1 MKNIAEFKGAE
12 KLASK
17 LLEIF
22 SNLAG
27 NGKSFDP
34 MIEGIHQVVV
44 IKAEERLSAKGKEMK
59 EIKVRSTNDGRDA
72 TFYIMK
78 FRKQD
83 WKLWQDIAVGQ
94 QLMITLKYNNGF
106 PNVTI
111 NQKGAVIDVLPE
123 KPNKALTNQTIYI
136 YDIEIF
142 KKDSLYV
149 FRDYFTKE
157 WTVIHNDLD
166 ALRKFYL
173 ANRDSLFIGYNS
185 HSYDSNVMRAHMQGK
200 NPYHVSKAII
210 ESDDRGLVYKMFDTK
225 KTPLFG
231 MDLYQDNRGFS
242 LKEHSAFLG
251 INIKETEVD
260 FDIDRPLFNWQTIIR
275 ENNLSYNMDDLDI
288 EQLAKELSNIT
299 SVPESEIVKL
309 ILGNGLVEENTLNE
323 LYCKNDV
330 LATELRFEQNIGMLV
345 AKATIALYFGLDKTA
360 LSMTNANLTA
370 ELLGAVKQEER
381 GDELD
386 GYELPEGFEIESDEI
401 KKAYMSGEFEQNE
414 KGNAS
419 IALEV
424 NRRDVTEVL
433 GVGGIHGAKESFI
446 YVGDFNARDVGSLY
460 PNTMTLFNYES
471 RNIPEDK
478 KHVFQMLLDERMKAK
493 YSDKETIDVR
503 GVEIPTKLLIN
514 GFKLPLNTTYGAM
527 GAEFNKLYD
536 PRMRLMVCITG
547 QMALFD
553 LLEKIEPHAT
563 IIQSNTDAHYYIPF
577 SAEDAKKIDELAKDW
592 EKRTGYTLDNDP
604 FKAIFQKDVNN
615 YLAVTSD
622 GKVKIKG
629 AIGLQDGL
637 KNSKAVVSN
646 AFINYVVGGKDYKEF
661 INECTDLRQFQII
674 AKTGWTFDDTIVRD
688 AAANEHKAQKVNRVF
703 AIKEPSNAV
712 EIFKVKRGSIMDEE
726 GTTIVGNDSY
736 TKGVP
741 NAPEYYMIDN
751 EAIGEGTITLDN
763 LDKDYYINQVE
774 DLLVM
779 WFGTNWKE
787 RIENAHNQ
795 MEIFPE
801 VKNYID

>member
-22 SNLAG
+22 AALAG

-34 MIEGIHQVVV
+34 MIEGVHQVVV

-83 WKLWQDIAVGQ
+83 WKTWEKIEVGQ

-111 NQKGAVIDVLPE
+111 NQKGAVIEDLPE
-123 KPNKALTNQTIYI
+123 KPNEALTKQTIYI
-136 YDIEIF
+136 YDIEVF
-142 KKDSLYV
+142 KKDNLFV

-173 ANRDSLFIGYNS
+173 ANRDSLFVGYNS
-185 HSYDSNVMRAHMQGK
+185 HSYDSNVMRAYLQGK
-200 NPYHVSKAII
+200 NPFHVSKAII
-210 ESDDRGLVYKMFDTK
+210 ESDDRALAYKMFDTK

-242 LKEHSAFLG
+242 LKEHSAFMG

-260 FDIDRPLFNWQTIIR
+260 FDLDRELT
-275 ENNLSYNMDDLDI
+275 EE
-288 EQLAKELSNIT
+288 EQ
-299 SVPESEIVKL
+299 V
-309 ILGNGLVEENTLNE
+309 LNE

-330 LATELRFEQNIGMLV
+330 LATEKRFEQNIGMLV
-345 AKATIALYFGLDKTA
+345 AKAAIALYFGLDKMA

-370 ELLGAVKQEER
+370 ELLGAEKTPDR

-386 GYELPEGFEIESDEI
+386 KYELPEGFKIESETIRQAFMTDD
-401 KKAYMSGEFEQNE
+401 FEAND
-414 KGNAS
+414 KGHAS
-419 IALEV
+419 ISLDV
-424 NRRDVTEVL
+424 PRRDVTEVL

-446 YVGDFNARDVGSLY
+446 HVGNFHARDVGSLY
-460 PNTMTLFNYES
+460 PNTMVLFDYLS

-478 KHVFQMLLDERMKAK
+478 RHIYQMLLDERMEAK
-493 YSDKETIDVR
+493 YSNKEFTEIK
-503 GVEIPTKLLIN
+503 GVQIPTKLLIN
-514 GFKLPLNTTYGAM
+514 GYKLPLNTKYGAM

-536 PRMRLMVCITG
+536 PRMRLLVCITG
-547 QMALFD
+547 QMAMWD
-553 LLEKIEPHAT
+553 LLEKIENHAT

-577 SAEDAKKIDELAKDW
+577 SEEDEKAIDEIANDW
-592 EKRTGYTLDNDP
+592 MKRTGYTLDDDP
-604 FKAIFQKDVNN
+604 FREIYQANVNN

-622 GKVKIKG
+622 GKVKFKG
-629 AIGLQDGL
+629 AIGLTNGL
-637 KNSKAVVSN
+637 KVSKAIVSN
-646 AFINYVVGGKDYKEF
+646 AFINYVVAGKDYKEF
-661 INECTDLRQFQII
+661 INECDELRQFQMIT
-674 AKTGWTFDDTIVRD
+674 KTGYTFDDTVVRD
-688 AAANEHKAQKVNRVF
+688 SKGNEMKAQKVNRTF
-703 AIKEPSNAV
+703 AVKDPNKAV
-712 EIFKVKRGSIMDEE
+712 EIFKVKRGAVIEEE
-726 GTTIVGNDSY
+726 GTTIVGDDSY
-736 TKGVP
+736 TKGLA
-741 NAPEYYMIDN
+741 NAPEYYAIDN
-751 EAIGEGTITLDN
+751 AAIGEGWITLDDI
-763 LDKDYYINQVE
+763 DKEYYINQVE

-787 RIENAHNQ
+787 RIEQAHAKR
-795 MEIFPE
+795 IKLGYTTPS
-801 VKNYID
+801 VRNYID

>member
-22 SNLAG
+22 AALAG

-34 MIEGIHQVVV
+34 MTEGVHQVVV

-83 WKLWQDIAVGQ
+83 WKTWEKIEVGH
-94 QLMITLKYNNGF
+94 QLTITLKYSNGF

-111 NQKGAVIDVLPE
+111 NQKGVVIEDLPE
-123 KPNKALTNQTIYI
+123 KPNEALTKQTIYI
-136 YDIEIF
+136 YDIEVF
-142 KKDSLYV
+142 KKDNLFV

-173 ANRDSLFIGYNS
+173 ANRDSLFVGYNS
-185 HSYDSNVMRAHMQGK
+185 HSYDSNVMRAYLQGK
-200 NPYHVSKAII
+200 NPFHVSKAII
-210 ESDDRGLVYKMFDTK
+210 ESDDRALAYKMFDTK

-242 LKEHSAFLG
+242 LKEHSAFMG
-251 INIKETEVD
+251 INIKETDVD
-260 FDIDRPLFNWQTIIR
+260 FDLDRELT
-275 ENNLSYNMDDLDI
+275 EE
-288 EQLAKELSNIT
+288 EQ
-299 SVPESEIVKL
+299 V
-309 ILGNGLVEENTLNE
+309 LNE

-330 LATELRFEQNIGMLV
+330 LATEKRFEQNIGMLV
-345 AKATIALYFGLDKTA
+345 AKAAIALYFGLDKMA

-370 ELLGAVKQEER
+370 ELLGAEKTHDR

-386 GYELPEGFEIESDEI
+386 KYELPEGFKIESGTI
-401 KKAYMSGEFEQNE
+401 RKAFMTHEFEAND
-414 KGNAS
+414 KGHAS
-419 IALEV
+419 ISLDV
-424 NRRDVTEVL
+424 PRRDLTEVL
-433 GVGGIHGAKESFI
+433 RVGGIHGAKESFI
-446 YVGDFNARDVGSLY
+446 HVGNFHARDVASLY
-460 PNTMTLFNYES
+460 PNTMVLFDYLS
-471 RNIPEDK
+471 RNIPGDK
-478 KHVFQMLLDERMKAK
+478 RHIYQMLLDERMKAK
-493 YSDKETIDVR
+493 YSNDEFIDIK
-503 GVEIPTKLLIN
+503 GVQIPTKLLIN
-514 GFKLPLNTTYGAM
+514 GFKLPLNTKYGAM

-536 PRMRLMVCITG
+536 PRMRLLVCITG
-547 QMALFD
+547 QMAMWD
-553 LLEKIEPHAT
+553 LLEKIEDHAT

-577 SAEDAKKIDELAKDW
+577 SEEDEKAIDEIANDW
-592 EKRTGYTLDNDP
+592 MKRTGYTLDDDP

-615 YLAVTSD
+615 YLAITD
-622 GKVKIKG
+622 KGKVKFKG
-629 AIGLQDGL
+629 AIGLTNGL
-637 KNSKAVVSN
+637 KVSKAIVSN

-661 INECTDLRQFQII
+661 INECNELRQFQMIT
-674 AKTGWTFDDTIVRD
+674 KTGYTFDDTIVRD
-688 AAANEHKAQKVNRVF
+688 SKDNETKAQKVNRTF
-703 AIKEPSNAV
+703 AIKDPNKAV
-712 EIFKVKRGSIMDEE
+712 EIFKVKRGAVIEEE
-726 GTTIVGNDSY
+726 GTTIVGDDSY
-736 TKGVP
+736 TKGLP
-741 NAPEYYMIDN
+741 NAPEYYAIDN
-751 EAIGEGTITLDN
+751 AAIGEGWITLADI
-763 LDKDYYINQVE
+763 DKEYYINQVE

-787 RIENAHNQ
+787 RIEQAHSQ
-795 MEIFPE
+795 IDEFPE

>member
-22 SNLAG
+22 AALAG

-83 WKLWQDIAVGQ
+83 WKTWENIEVGQ
-94 QLMITLKYNNGF
+94 QLNITLKYNNGF

-111 NQKGAVIDVLPE
+111 NQKGEVIDVLPE
-123 KPNKALTNQTIYI
+123 KPNEALTKQTIYI
-136 YDIEIF
+136 YDIEVF
-142 KKDSLYV
+142 KKDNLFV

-173 ANRDSLFIGYNS
+173 ANRDSLFVGYNS
-185 HSYDSNVMRAHMQGK
+185 SSYDSNVMRAYLQGK
-200 NPYHVSKAII
+200 NPFHVSKAII

-242 LKEHSAFLG
+242 LKEHSAFMG

-260 FDIDRPLFNWQTIIR
+260 FDLDRELT
-275 ENNLSYNMDDLDI
+275 EE
-288 EQLAKELSNIT
+288 EQ
-299 SVPESEIVKL
+299 V
-309 ILGNGLVEENTLNE
+309 LNE

-330 LATELRFEQNIGMLV
+330 LATEKRFEQNIGMLV
-345 AKATIALYFGLDKTA
+345 AKAAIALYFGLDKMA

-370 ELLGAVKQEER
+370 ELLGAEKTPDR

-386 GYELPEGFEIESDEI
+386 KYELPEGFEIESETI
-401 KKAYMSGEFEQNE
+401 REAFMTNKFEAND
-414 KGNAS
+414 KGHAS
-419 IALEV
+419 ISLDV
-424 NRRDVTEVL
+424 PRRDVTEVL

-446 YVGDFNARDVGSLY
+446 HVGNFHARDVGSLY
-460 PNTMTLFNYES
+460 PNTMVLFDYLS

-478 KHVFQMLLDERMKAK
+478 RHIYQMLLDERMEAK
-493 YSDKETIDVR
+493 YSNKEFTEIK
-503 GVEIPTKLLIN
+503 GVKIPTKLLIN
-514 GFKLPLNTTYGAM
+514 GYKLPLNTKYGAM

-536 PRMRLMVCITG
+536 PRMRLLVCITG
-547 QMALFD
+547 QMAMWD
-553 LLEKIEPHAT
+553 LLEKIENHAT

-577 SAEDAKKIDELAKDW
+577 SEEDEKAIDEIANDW
-592 EKRTGYTLDNDP
+592 MKRTGYTLDDDP

-622 GKVKIKG
+622 GKVKFKG
-629 AIGLQDGL
+629 AIGLTNGL
-637 KNSKAVVSN
+637 KVSKAIVSN
-646 AFINYVVGGKDYKEF
+646 AFINYVVAGKDYKDF
-661 INECTDLRQFQII
+661 INECDELRQFQMIT
-674 AKTGWTFDDTIVRD
+674 KTGYTFDDTVVRD
-688 AAANEHKAQKVNRVF
+688 SKGNEMKAQKVNRTF
-703 AIKEPSNAV
+703 AVKDPNKAV
-712 EIFKVKRGSIMDEE
+712 EIFKVKRGAVIEEE
-726 GTTIVGNDSY
+726 GTTIVGDDSY
-736 TKGVP
+736 TKGLP
-741 NAPEYYMIDN
+741 NAPEYYAIDN
-751 EAIGEGTITLDN
+751 AAIGEGWITLDDI
-763 LDKDYYINQVE
+763 DKEYYVNQVE

-779 WFGTNWKE
+779 WFGATWKE
-787 RIENAHNQ
+787 RIEQAHSK
-795 MEIFPE
+795 MENFPE
-801 VKNYID
+801 FKNYID

>member
-22 SNLAG
+22 AALAG

-34 MIEGIHQVVV
+34 MIEGVHQVVV

-83 WKLWQDIAVGQ
+83 WKTWENIEVGQ
-94 QLMITLKYNNGF
+94 QLNITLKYNNGF

-123 KPNKALTNQTIYI
+123 KPNKPLTNQTIYI
-136 YDIEIF
+136 YDIEVF
-142 KKDSLYV
+142 KKDNLYV

-166 ALRKFYL
+166 SLRKFYL

-185 HSYDSNVMRAHMQGK
+185 HSYDSNVMRAHLQGK

-260 FDIDRPLFNWQTIIR
+260 FDIER
-275 ENNLSYNMDDLDI
+275 ELTEE
-288 EQLAKELSNIT
+288 EQ
-299 SVPESEIVKL
+299 
-309 ILGNGLVEENTLNE
+309 TLNE
-323 LYCKNDV
+323 IYCKNDV

-386 GYELPEGFEIESDEI
+386 KYALPEGFEIESDEI
-401 KKAYMSGEFEQNE
+401 KKAFMSGEFEQNE

-527 GAEFNKLYD
+527 GAAFNKLYD
-536 PRMRLMVCITG
+536 PRMRLLVCITG
-547 QMALFD
+547 QMAMFD

-577 SAEDAKKIDELAKDW
+577 SDEDAKKIDELAKDW

-615 YLAVTSD
+615 YLAVTST
-622 GKVKIKG
+622 GKVKFKG
-629 AIGLQDGL
+629 AIGLTNGL
-637 KNSKAVVSN
+637 KVSKAVVSN

-661 INECTDLRQFQII
+661 INECADLRQFQII
-674 AKTGWTFDDTIVRD
+674 AKTGWTFDDTVVRD
-688 AAANEHKAQKVNRVF
+688 VEGNEHKAQKVNRVF
-703 AIKEPSNAV
+703 AIKDPTNAV
-712 EIFKVKRGSIMDEE
+712 EIFKVKRGSIMEEE

-751 EAIGEGTITLDN
+751 DAIGEGTITLDK

-774 DLLVM
+774 DLLAM

-795 MEIFPE
+795 MEEFPE
-801 VKNYID
+801 IKNYID

>member
-1 MKNIAEFKGAE
+1 M
-12 KLASK
+12 
-17 LLEIF
+17 
-22 SNLAG
+22 
-27 NGKSFDP
+27 
-34 MIEGIHQVVV
+34 MEGVHQVVV

-83 WKLWQDIAVGQ
+83 WKTWEDIQVGQ

-111 NQKGAVIDVLPE
+111 NQKGAIANITD
-123 KPNKALTNQTIYI
+123 KPSQALTNQTIYI
-136 YDIEIF
+136 YDIEVF
-142 KKDSLYV
+142 KKDNLFV
-149 FRDYFTKE
+149 FRNYFTKE

-166 ALRKFYL
+166 VLRKFYL

-185 HSYDSNVMRAHMQGK
+185 HSYDSNVMRAYLQGK

-242 LKEHSAFLG
+242 LKEHSAFMG
-251 INIKETEVD
+251 INIKETDVD
-260 FDIDRPLFNWQTIIR
+260 FDLDRELT
-275 ENNLSYNMDDLDI
+275 EE
-288 EQLAKELSNIT
+288 EQ
-299 SVPESEIVKL
+299 V
-309 ILGNGLVEENTLNE
+309 LNE

-330 LATELRFEQNIGMLV
+330 LATEKRFEQNIGMLV
-345 AKATIALYFGLDKTA
+345 AKAAIALYFGLDKMA

-370 ELLGAVKQEER
+370 ELLGAEKTPDR

-386 GYELPEGFEIESDEI
+386 KYELPEGFEIESETILNAFMKD
-401 KKAYMSGEFEQNE
+401 EFEAND
-414 KGNAS
+414 KGHAS
-419 IALEV
+419 ISLDV
-424 NRRDVTEVL
+424 PRRDVTEVL

-446 YVGDFNARDVGSLY
+446 HVGKFHARDVGSLY
-460 PNTMTLFNYES
+460 PNTMVLFDYLS

-478 KHVFQMLLDERMKAK
+478 RHIYQMLLDERMEAK
-493 YSDKETIDVR
+493 YSNKEFTEIK
-503 GVEIPTKLLIN
+503 GVKIPTKLLIN
-514 GFKLPLNTTYGAM
+514 GYKLPLNTKYGAM

-536 PRMRLMVCITG
+536 PRMRLLVCITG
-547 QMALFD
+547 QMAMWD
-553 LLEKIEPHAT
+553 LLEKIEDHAT

-577 SAEDAKKIDELAKDW
+577 SEEDEKAIDEIANDW
-592 EKRTGYTLDNDP
+592 MKRTGYTLDDDP

-622 GKVKIKG
+622 GKVKFKG
-629 AIGLQDGL
+629 AIGLTNGL
-637 KNSKAVVSN
+637 KVSKAIVSN
-646 AFINYVVGGKDYKEF
+646 AFINYVVAGKDYKEF
-661 INECTDLRQFQII
+661 IYECDELRQFQMIT
-674 AKTGWTFDDTIVRD
+674 KTGWTFDDTIVRD
-688 AAANEHKAQKVNRVF
+688 SEGNEKKAQKVNRTF
-703 AIKEPSNAV
+703 AIKDPNKAV
-712 EIFKVKRGSIMDEE
+712 EIFKVKRGAVIEEE
-726 GTTIVGNDSY
+726 GTTIVGDDSY
-736 TKGVP
+736 TKGLP
-741 NAPEYYMIDN
+741 NAPEYYAIDN
-751 EAIGEGTITLDN
+751 AAIGEGWITLADI
-763 LDKDYYINQVE
+763 DKEYYINQVE

-787 RIENAHNQ
+787 RIEQAHSQ
-795 MEIFPE
+795 IDEFPE

>member
-22 SNLAG
+22 ATLAG

-34 MIEGIHQVVV
+34 MIEGVHQVVV

-83 WKLWQDIAVGQ
+83 WKTWENIEVGQ
-94 QLMITLKYNNGF
+94 QLVITLKYNNGF

-111 NQKGAVIDVLPE
+111 NKKGAIIDNLPE
-123 KPNKALTNQTIYI
+123 KPREALTHQTIYI
-136 YDIEIF
+136 YDIEVF
-142 KKDSLYV
+142 KKDNLFV

-173 ANRDSLFIGYNS
+173 ENRDSLFIGYNS
-185 HSYDSNVMRAHMQGK
+185 HSYDSNVMRAYLQGK
-200 NPYHVSKAII
+200 NPFHVSKAII
-210 ESDDRGLVYKMFDTK
+210 ESDDRALAYKMFDTK

-242 LKEHSAFLG
+242 LKEHSAFMG

-260 FDIDRPLFNWQTIIR
+260 FDLDRELT
-275 ENNLSYNMDDLDI
+275 EE
-288 EQLAKELSNIT
+288 EQ
-299 SVPESEIVKL
+299 V
-309 ILGNGLVEENTLNE
+309 LNE

-330 LATELRFEQNIGMLV
+330 LATEKRFEQNIGMLV
-345 AKATIALYFGLDKTA
+345 AKAAIALYFGLDKMA

-370 ELLGAVKQEER
+370 ELLGAEKTPDR

-386 GYELPEGFEIESDEI
+386 KYELPDGFKIESETIRQAFMTD
-401 KKAYMSGEFEQNE
+401 EFEAND
-414 KGNAS
+414 KGHAS
-419 IALEV
+419 ISLDV
-424 NRRDVTEVL
+424 PRRDVTEVL

-446 YVGDFNARDVGSLY
+446 HVGNFHARDVGSLY
-460 PNTMTLFNYES
+460 PNTMVLFDYLS

-478 KHVFQMLLDERMKAK
+478 RHIYQMLLDERMEAK
-493 YSDKETIDVR
+493 YSNKEFTEIK
-503 GVEIPTKLLIN
+503 GVQIPNKLLIN
-514 GFKLPLNTTYGAM
+514 GYKLPLNTKYGAM

-536 PRMRLMVCITG
+536 PRMRLLVCITG
-547 QMALFD
+547 QMAMWD
-553 LLEKIEPHAT
+553 LLEKIEEHAT

-577 SAEDAKKIDELAKDW
+577 SEEDEKAIDDIANDW
-592 EKRTGYTLDNDP
+592 MKRTGYTLDDDL

-622 GKVKIKG
+622 GKVKFKG
-629 AIGLQDGL
+629 AIGLTNGL
-637 KNSKAVVSN
+637 KVSKAIVSN
-646 AFINYVVGGKDYKEF
+646 AFINYVVAGKDYKDF
-661 INECTDLRQFQII
+661 INECDELRQFQMIT
-674 AKTGWTFDDTIVRD
+674 KTGWTFDDTVVRD
-688 AAANEHKAQKVNRVF
+688 SKGNELKAQKVNRTF
-703 AIKEPSNAV
+703 AVKDPNKAV
-712 EIFKVKRGSIMDEE
+712 EIFKVKRGAIIEEE
-726 GTTIVGNDSY
+726 GTTIVGDDSY
-736 TKGVP
+736 TKGLP
-741 NAPEYYMIDN
+741 NAPEYYAIDN
-751 EAIGEGTITLDN
+751 AAIGEGWITLADI
-763 LDKDYYINQVE
+763 DKEYYINQVE

-787 RIENAHNQ
+787 RIEHAHSQ
-795 MEIFPE
+795 IDDFPE

>member
-22 SNLAG
+22 AALAG

-34 MIEGIHQVVV
+34 MIEGVHQVVV

-83 WKLWQDIAVGQ
+83 WKTWEDIQVGQ

-111 NQKGAVIDVLPE
+111 NQKGAIANITD
-123 KPNKALTNQTIYI
+123 KPNQALTNQTIYI
-136 YDIEIF
+136 YDIEVF
-142 KKDSLYV
+142 KKDNLFV
-149 FRDYFTKE
+149 FRNYFTKE

-166 ALRKFYL
+166 VLRKFYL

-185 HSYDSNVMRAHMQGK
+185 HSYDSNVMRAYLQGK

-210 ESDDRGLVYKMFDTK
+210 DSDDRGLVYKMFDTK

-242 LKEHSAFLG
+242 LKEHSAFMG
-251 INIKETEVD
+251 INIKETDVD
-260 FDIDRPLFNWQTIIR
+260 FDLDRELT
-275 ENNLSYNMDDLDI
+275 EE
-288 EQLAKELSNIT
+288 EQ
-299 SVPESEIVKL
+299 V
-309 ILGNGLVEENTLNE
+309 LNE

-330 LATELRFEQNIGMLV
+330 LATEKRFEQNIGMLV
-345 AKATIALYFGLDKTA
+345 AKAAIALYFGLDKMA

-370 ELLGAVKQEER
+370 ELLGAEKTPDR

-386 GYELPEGFEIESDEI
+386 KYELPEGFEIESETILNAFMKD
-401 KKAYMSGEFEQNE
+401 EFEAND
-414 KGNAS
+414 KGHAS
-419 IALEV
+419 ISLDV
-424 NRRDVTEVL
+424 PRRDVTEVL

-446 YVGDFNARDVGSLY
+446 HVGNFHARDVGSLY
-460 PNTMTLFNYES
+460 PNTMVLFDYLS

-478 KHVFQMLLDERMKAK
+478 RHIYQMLLDERMEAK
-493 YSDKETIDVR
+493 YSNKEFTEIK
-503 GVEIPTKLLIN
+503 GVKIPTKLLIN
-514 GFKLPLNTTYGAM
+514 GYKLPLNTKYGAM

-536 PRMRLMVCITG
+536 PRMRLLVCITG
-547 QMALFD
+547 QMAMWD
-553 LLEKIEPHAT
+553 LLEKIENHAT

-577 SAEDAKKIDELAKDW
+577 SEEDEKAIDEIANDW
-592 EKRTGYTLDNDP
+592 MERTGYTLDDDP

-622 GKVKIKG
+622 GKVKFKG
-629 AIGLQDGL
+629 AIGLTNGL
-637 KNSKAVVSN
+637 KVSKAIVSN
-646 AFINYVVGGKDYKEF
+646 AFINYVVSGKDYKEF
-661 INECTDLRQFQII
+661 IYECDELRQFQMIT
-674 AKTGWTFDDTIVRD
+674 KTGYTFDDTVVRD
-688 AAANEHKAQKVNRVF
+688 SKGNEMKAQKVNRTF
-703 AIKEPSNAV
+703 AVKDPNKAV
-712 EIFKVKRGSIMDEE
+712 EIFKVKRGAVIEEE
-726 GTTIVGNDSY
+726 GTTIVGDDSY
-736 TKGVP
+736 TKGLP
-741 NAPEYYMIDN
+741 NAPEYYAIDN
-751 EAIGEGTITLDN
+751 EAIGEGWITLDDI
-763 LDKDYYINQVE
+763 DKEYYINQVE

-779 WFGTNWKE
+779 WLGTNWKE
-787 RIENAHNQ
+787 RIEQAHSK
-795 MEIFPE
+795 MENFPE

>member
-22 SNLAG
+22 SALAG

-59 EIKVRSTNDGRDA
+59 EIKVRSTTDGRDA

-83 WKLWQDIAVGQ
+83 WKTWEDVQVGQ
-94 QLMITLKYNNGF
+94 ELNITLKYNNGF

-111 NQKGAVIDVLPE
+111 NQKGSVIDILPD

-136 YDIEIF
+136 YDIEVF
-142 KKDSLYV
+142 KKDNLFV

-173 ANRDSLFIGYNS
+173 ANRDSLFVGYNS
-185 HSYDSNVMRAHMQGK
+185 HSYDSNVMRAYLQGK
-200 NPYHVSKAII
+200 NPFHVSKAII
-210 ESDDRGLVYKMFDTK
+210 ESDDRALAYKMFDTK

-242 LKEHSAFLG
+242 LKEHSAFMG

-260 FDIDRPLFNWQTIIR
+260 FDLDRELT
-275 ENNLSYNMDDLDI
+275 EE
-288 EQLAKELSNIT
+288 EQ
-299 SVPESEIVKL
+299 V
-309 ILGNGLVEENTLNE
+309 LNE

-330 LATELRFEQNIGMLV
+330 LATEKRFEQNIGMLV
-345 AKATIALYFGLDKTA
+345 AKAAIALYFDLDKMA

-370 ELLGAVKQEER
+370 ELLGAEKTPDR

-386 GYELPEGFEIESDEI
+386 KYELPEGFEIESETIRQAFMTD
-401 KKAYMSGEFEQNE
+401 EFEANE
-414 KGNAS
+414 KGHAS
-419 IALEV
+419 ISLDV
-424 NRRDVTEVL
+424 PRRDVTEVL

-446 YVGDFNARDVGSLY
+446 HVGNFHARDVGSLY
-460 PNTMTLFNYES
+460 PNTMVLFDYLS

-478 KHVFQMLLDERMKAK
+478 RHIYQMLLDERMEAK
-493 YSDKETIDVR
+493 YSNKEFTEIK
-503 GVEIPTKLLIN
+503 GVKIPTKLLIN
-514 GFKLPLNTTYGAM
+514 GYKLPLNTKYGAM

-536 PRMRLMVCITG
+536 PRMRLLVCITG
-547 QMALFD
+547 QMAMWD
-553 LLEKIEPHAT
+553 LLEKIENHAT

-577 SAEDAKKIDELAKDW
+577 SEEDEKAIDEIANDW
-592 EKRTGYTLDNDP
+592 MKRTGYTLDDDP
-604 FKAIFQKDVNN
+604 FREIYQANVNN

-629 AIGLQDGL
+629 AIGLTNGL
-637 KNSKAVVSN
+637 KVSKAIVSN
-646 AFINYVVGGKDYKEF
+646 AFINYVVSGKDYREF
-661 INECTDLRQFQII
+661 IYECNDLRQFQMIT
-674 AKTGWTFDDTIVRD
+674 KTGWTFDDTIVRD
-688 AAANEHKAQKVNRVF
+688 SEGNELKPHKVNRTF
-703 AIKEPSNAV
+703 AVKDPSKAV
-712 EIFKVKRGSIMDEE
+712 EIFKVKRGAVIEEE
-726 GTTIVGNDSY
+726 GTTIVGDDSY
-736 TKGVP
+736 TKGLP
-741 NAPEYYMIDN
+741 NAPEYYAIDN
-751 EAIGEGTITLDN
+751 AAIGEGWITLDDI
-763 LDKDYYINQVE
+763 DKEYYINQVE
-774 DLLVM
+774 DLLVI
-779 WFGTNWKE
+779 WFGATWKE
-787 RIENAHNQ
+787 RIEQAHAKR
-795 MEIFPE
+795 IKLGYKTPS
-801 VKNYID
+801 VRNYID

>member
-22 SNLAG
+22 SALAG

-34 MIEGIHQVVV
+34 MIEGVHQVIV

-83 WKLWQDIAVGQ
+83 WKTWKDIQVGQ
-94 QLMITLKYNNGF
+94 ELSITLKYNNGF

-111 NQKGAVIDVLPE
+111 NQKGAVIEDLPE

-136 YDIEIF
+136 YDIEVF
-142 KKDSLYV
+142 KKDNLFV

-173 ANRDSLFIGYNS
+173 ANRDSLFVGYNS
-185 HSYDSNVMRAHMQGK
+185 HSYDSNVMRAYLQGK
-200 NPYHVSKAII
+200 NPFHVSKAII
-210 ESDDRGLVYKMFDTK
+210 ESDDRALAYKMFDTK

-242 LKEHSAFLG
+242 LKEHSAFMG

-260 FDIDRPLFNWQTIIR
+260 FDLDRELT
-275 ENNLSYNMDDLDI
+275 EE
-288 EQLAKELSNIT
+288 EQ
-299 SVPESEIVKL
+299 V
-309 ILGNGLVEENTLNE
+309 LNE

-330 LATELRFEQNIGMLV
+330 LATEKRFEQNIGMLV
-345 AKATIALYFGLDKTA
+345 AKTAIALYFGLDKMA

-370 ELLGAVKQEER
+370 ELLGAEKTPDR

-386 GYELPEGFEIESDEI
+386 KYELPEGFKIESETIRQAFMTDD
-401 KKAYMSGEFEQNE
+401 FEAND
-414 KGNAS
+414 KGHAS
-419 IALEV
+419 ISLDV
-424 NRRDVTEVL
+424 PRRDVTEVL

-446 YVGDFNARDVGSLY
+446 HVGKFHARDVGSLY
-460 PNTMTLFNYES
+460 PNTMVLFDYLS

-478 KHVFQMLLDERMKAK
+478 RHIYQMLLDERMEAK
-493 YSDKETIDVR
+493 YSNKEFTEIK
-503 GVEIPTKLLIN
+503 GVQIPTKLLIN
-514 GFKLPLNTTYGAM
+514 GYKLPLNTKYGAM

-536 PRMRLMVCITG
+536 PRMRLLVCITG
-547 QMALFD
+547 QMAMWD
-553 LLEKIEPHAT
+553 LLEKIEDHAT

-577 SAEDAKKIDELAKDW
+577 SEEDEKAIDDIADDW
-592 EKRTGYTLDNDP
+592 MKRTGYTLDDDP

-622 GKVKIKG
+622 GKVKFKG
-629 AIGLQDGL
+629 AIGLTNGL
-637 KNSKAVVSN
+637 KVSKAIVSN
-646 AFINYVVGGKDYKEF
+646 AFINYVVSGKDYKDF
-661 INECTDLRQFQII
+661 INECTDLRQFQMIT
-674 AKTGWTFDDTIVRD
+674 KTGWTFDDTVVRD
-688 AAANEHKAQKVNRVF
+688 VYGNERKAQKVNRTF
-703 AIKEPSNAV
+703 AIKDPNNAV
-712 EIFKVKRGSIMDEE
+712 EIFKVKRGAVIEEE
-726 GTTIVGNDSY
+726 GTTIIGEDSY
-736 TKGVP
+736 TKGLP
-741 NAPEYYMIDN
+741 NAPEYYAIDN
-751 EAIGEGTITLDN
+751 EAIGEGWITIDDI
-763 LDKDYYINQVE
+763 DKEYYINQVE
-774 DLLVM
+774 DLLVL

-787 RIENAHNQ
+787 RIEQAHSQ
-795 MEIFPE
+795 MKEFPE

>member
-22 SNLAG
+22 AALAG

-34 MIEGIHQVVV
+34 LVEGVHQVVV

-83 WKLWQDIAVGQ
+83 WKTWENIEVGQ

-111 NQKGAVIDVLPE
+111 NQKGAVIEDLPE
-123 KPNKALTNQTIYI
+123 KPNEALTKQTIYI
-136 YDIEIF
+136 YDIEVF
-142 KKDSLYV
+142 KKDNLFV

-157 WTVIHNDLD
+157 WTVIHNDLK

-173 ANRDSLFIGYNS
+173 ANRDSLFVGYNS
-185 HSYDSNVMRAHMQGK
+185 HSYDSNVMRAYLQGK
-200 NPYHVSKAII
+200 NPFHVSKAII

-242 LKEHSAFLG
+242 LKEHSAFMG
-251 INIKETEVD
+251 INIKETDVD
-260 FDIDRPLFNWQTIIR
+260 FDLDRELT
-275 ENNLSYNMDDLDI
+275 EE
-288 EQLAKELSNIT
+288 EQ
-299 SVPESEIVKL
+299 V
-309 ILGNGLVEENTLNE
+309 LNE

-330 LATELRFEQNIGMLV
+330 LATEKRFEQNIGMLV
-345 AKATIALYFGLDKTA
+345 AKAAIALYFGLDKRA

-370 ELLGAVKQEER
+370 ELLGAEKTPDR

-386 GYELPEGFEIESDEI
+386 KYELPEGFEIESETIRQAFMTDDFD
-401 KKAYMSGEFEQNE
+401 ANDTGH
-414 KGNAS
+414 AS
-419 IALEV
+419 ISLDV
-424 NRRDVTEVL
+424 PRRDVTEVL

-446 YVGDFNARDVGSLY
+446 HVGNFHARDVGSLY
-460 PNTMTLFNYES
+460 PNTMVLFDYLS

-478 KHVFQMLLDERMKAK
+478 RHIYQMLLDERMEAK
-493 YSDKETIDVR
+493 YSNKEFTEIK
-503 GVEIPTKLLIN
+503 GVQIPTKLLIN
-514 GFKLPLNTTYGAM
+514 GYKLPLNTKYGAM

-536 PRMRLMVCITG
+536 PRMRLLVCITG
-547 QMALFD
+547 QMAMWD
-553 LLEKIEPHAT
+553 LLEKIENHAT

-577 SAEDAKKIDELAKDW
+577 SDEDEKAIDEIANDW
-592 EKRTGYTLDNDP
+592 MKRTGYTLDDDP

-622 GKVKIKG
+622 GKVKFKG
-629 AIGLQDGL
+629 AIGLTNGL
-637 KNSKAVVSN
+637 KVSKAIVSN
-646 AFINYVVGGKDYKEF
+646 AFINYVVAGKDYKEF
-661 INECTDLRQFQII
+661 INECDELRQFQMIT
-674 AKTGWTFDDTIVRD
+674 KTGYTFDDTVVRD
-688 AAANEHKAQKVNRVF
+688 SKGNELKAQKVNRTF
-703 AIKEPSNAV
+703 AVKDPNKAV
-712 EIFKVKRGSIMDEE
+712 EIFKVKRGAVIEEE
-726 GTTIVGNDSY
+726 GTTIVGDDSY
-736 TKGVP
+736 TKGLA
-741 NAPEYYMIDN
+741 NAPEYYAIDN
-751 EAIGEGTITLDN
+751 AAIGEGWITLDDI
-763 LDKDYYINQVE
+763 DKEYYINQVE

-779 WFGTNWKE
+779 WFG
-787 RIENAHNQ
+787 IEWRVRLEEAHSKFKKLGYT
-795 MEIFPE
+795 FPE

>member
-22 SNLAG
+22 AALAG

-34 MIEGIHQVVV
+34 MIEGVHQVVV
-44 IKAEERLSAKGKEMK
+44 IKSEERLSAKGKEMK

-83 WKLWQDIAVGQ
+83 WKTWENIEVGQ
-94 QLMITLKYNNGF
+94 QLNITLKYNNGF

-123 KPNKALTNQTIYI
+123 KPNEALTKQTIYI
-136 YDIEIF
+136 YDIEVF
-142 KKDSLYV
+142 KKDNLFV

-173 ANRDSLFIGYNS
+173 ANRDSLFVGYNS
-185 HSYDSNVMRAHMQGK
+185 SSYDSNVMRAYLQGK
-200 NPYHVSKAII
+200 NPFHVSKAII

-242 LKEHSAFLG
+242 LKEHSAFMG

-260 FDIDRPLFNWQTIIR
+260 FDLDRELT
-275 ENNLSYNMDDLDI
+275 EE
-288 EQLAKELSNIT
+288 EQ
-299 SVPESEIVKL
+299 V
-309 ILGNGLVEENTLNE
+309 LNE

-330 LATELRFEQNIGMLV
+330 LATEKRFEQNIGMLV
-345 AKATIALYFGLDKTA
+345 AKAAIALYFGLDKMA

-370 ELLGAVKQEER
+370 ELLGAEKTPDR

-386 GYELPEGFEIESDEI
+386 KYELPEGFEIESETIRQAFMTD
-401 KKAYMSGEFEQNE
+401 EFEAND
-414 KGNAS
+414 KGHAS
-419 IALEV
+419 ISLDV
-424 NRRDVTEVL
+424 PRRDVTEVL

-446 YVGDFNARDVGSLY
+446 HVGNFHARDVGSLY
-460 PNTMTLFNYES
+460 PNTMVLFDYLS

-478 KHVFQMLLDERMKAK
+478 RHIYQMLLDERMEAK
-493 YSDKETIDVR
+493 YSNKEFTEIK
-503 GVEIPTKLLIN
+503 GVQIPTKLLIN
-514 GFKLPLNTTYGAM
+514 GYKLPLNTKYGAM

-536 PRMRLMVCITG
+536 PRMRLLVCITG
-547 QMALFD
+547 QMAMWD
-553 LLEKIEPHAT
+553 LLEKIEDHAT

-577 SAEDAKKIDELAKDW
+577 SEEDEKAIDEIANDW
-592 EKRTGYTLDNDP
+592 MKRTGYTLDDDP
-604 FKAIFQKDVNN
+604 FEAIFQKDVNN

-622 GKVKIKG
+622 GKVKFKG
-629 AIGLQDGL
+629 AIGLTNGL
-637 KNSKAVVSN
+637 KVSKAIVSN
-646 AFINYVVGGKDYKEF
+646 AFINYVVSGKDYKEF
-661 INECTDLRQFQII
+661 INECNELRQFQMIT
-674 AKTGWTFDDTIVRD
+674 KTGWTFDDTVVRD
-688 AAANEHKAQKVNRVF
+688 MNGNETKAQKVNRVF
-703 AIKEPSNAV
+703 AVKDPNKAV
-712 EIFKVKRGSIMDEE
+712 EIFKVKRGAVIEEE
-726 GTTIVGNDSY
+726 GTTIVGDDSY
-736 TKGVP
+736 TKGLP
-741 NAPEYYMIDN
+741 NAPEYYAIDN
-751 EAIGEGTITLDN
+751 EAIGEGWITLDDI
-763 LDKDYYINQVE
+763 DKEYYINQVE

-779 WFGTNWKE
+779 WLGTNWKE
-787 RIENAHNQ
+787 RIEQAHSQ
-795 MEIFPE
+795 MTEFPE

>member
-1 MKNIAEFKGAE
+1 MKNIAEFQGAE

-22 SNLAG
+22 SALAG

-34 MIEGIHQVVV
+34 MTEGVHQVVV

-83 WKLWQDIAVGQ
+83 WKTWENIEVGQ
-94 QLMITLKYNNGF
+94 QLTITLKYNNGF
-106 PNVTI
+106 PKVTI
-111 NQKGAVIDVLPE
+111 NQKGSVIDNLPE

-136 YDIEIF
+136 YDIEVF
-142 KKDSLYV
+142 KKDNLFV

-173 ANRDSLFIGYNS
+173 ANRDSLFVGYNS
-185 HSYDSNVMRAHMQGK
+185 HSYDSNVMRAYLQGK
-200 NPYHVSKAII
+200 NPFHVSKAII
-210 ESDDRGLVYKMFDTK
+210 ESDDRALAYKMFDTK

-242 LKEHSAFLG
+242 LKEHSAFMG

-260 FDIDRPLFNWQTIIR
+260 FDLDRELT
-275 ENNLSYNMDDLDI
+275 EE
-288 EQLAKELSNIT
+288 EQ
-299 SVPESEIVKL
+299 V
-309 ILGNGLVEENTLNE
+309 LNE

-330 LATELRFEQNIGMLV
+330 LATEKRFEQNIGMLV
-345 AKATIALYFGLDKTA
+345 AKAAIALYFGLDKMA

-370 ELLGAVKQEER
+370 ELLGAEKTPDR

-386 GYELPEGFEIESDEI
+386 KYELPEGFKIESETI
-401 KKAYMSGEFEQNE
+401 RQAFMTNEFEANE
-414 KGNAS
+414 KGHAS
-419 IALEV
+419 ISLDV
-424 NRRDVTEVL
+424 PRRDVTEVL

-446 YVGDFNARDVGSLY
+446 HVGKFHARDVGSLY
-460 PNTMTLFNYES
+460 PNTMVLFDYLS

-478 KHVFQMLLDERMKAK
+478 RHIYQMLLDERMEAK
-493 YSDKETIDVR
+493 YSNKEFTEIK
-503 GVEIPTKLLIN
+503 GVKIPTKLLIN
-514 GFKLPLNTTYGAM
+514 GYKLPLNTKYGAM

-536 PRMRLMVCITG
+536 PRMRLLVCITG
-547 QMALFD
+547 QMAMWD
-553 LLEKIEPHAT
+553 LLEKIENHAT

-577 SAEDAKKIDELAKDW
+577 SEEDEKAIDDIADDW
-592 EKRTGYTLDNDP
+592 MKRTGYTLDDDP

-622 GKVKIKG
+622 GKVKFKG
-629 AIGLQDGL
+629 AIGLTNGL
-637 KNSKAVVSN
+637 KVSKAIVSN

-661 INECTDLRQFQII
+661 INECDELRQFQMIT
-674 AKTGWTFDDTIVRD
+674 KTGWTFDDTVVRD
-688 AAANEHKAQKVNRVF
+688 VYGNERKAQKVNRTF
-703 AIKEPSNAV
+703 AIKDPNKAV
-712 EIFKVKRGSIMDEE
+712 EIFKVKRGAVIEEE
-726 GTTIVGNDSY
+726 GTTIVGDDSY
-736 TKGVP
+736 TKGLP
-741 NAPEYYMIDN
+741 NAPEYYAIDN
-751 EAIGEGTITLDN
+751 ESIGEGWITIDDI
-763 LDKDYYINQVE
+763 DKEYYINQVE

-779 WFGTNWKE
+779 WFGTNWRE
-787 RIENAHNQ
+787 RIEQAHSQ
-795 MEIFPE
+795 MKEFPE

>member
-22 SNLAG
+22 AALSG

-34 MIEGIHQVVV
+34 MIEGVHQVVV
-44 IKAEERLSAKGKEMK
+44 IKVEERLSTKGKEMK

-83 WKLWQDIAVGQ
+83 WKTWNDIQVGQ
-94 QLMITLKYNNGF
+94 ELNITLKYNNGF

-111 NQKGAVIDVLPE
+111 NQKGEVIENLPE
-123 KPNKALTNQTIYI
+123 KPNEALTKQTIYI
-136 YDIEIF
+136 YDIEVF
-142 KKDSLYV
+142 KKDNLFV

-166 ALRKFYL
+166 SLRKFYL

-185 HSYDSNVMRAHMQGK
+185 HSYDSNVMRAFLQGK
-200 NPYHVSKAII
+200 NPFHVSKAII
-210 ESDDRGLVYKMFDTK
+210 ESDDRALAYKMFDTK

-242 LKEHSAFLG
+242 LKEHSAFMG

-260 FDIDRPLFNWQTIIR
+260 FDLDRELT
-275 ENNLSYNMDDLDI
+275 EE
-288 EQLAKELSNIT
+288 EQ
-299 SVPESEIVKL
+299 V
-309 ILGNGLVEENTLNE
+309 LNE

-330 LATELRFEQNIGMLV
+330 LATEKRFEQNIGMLV
-345 AKATIALYFGLDKTA
+345 AKAAIALYFGLDKMA

-370 ELLGAVKQEER
+370 ELLGAEKIPDR

-386 GYELPEGFEIESDEI
+386 KYELPEGFEIESETIRQAFMTD
-401 KKAYMSGEFEQNE
+401 EFEAND
-414 KGNAS
+414 KGHAS
-419 IALEV
+419 ISLDV
-424 NRRDVTEVL
+424 PRRDVTEVL

-446 YVGDFNARDVGSLY
+446 HVGNFHARDVGSLY
-460 PNTMTLFNYES
+460 PNTMVLFDYLS

-478 KHVFQMLLDERMKAK
+478 RHIYQRLLDERMEAK
-493 YSDKETIDVR
+493 YSNKEFTEIK
-503 GVEIPTKLLIN
+503 GVQIPTKLLIN
-514 GFKLPLNTTYGAM
+514 GYKLPLNTKYGAM

-536 PRMRLMVCITG
+536 PRMRLLVCITG
-547 QMALFD
+547 QMAMWD
-553 LLEKIEPHAT
+553 LLEKIENHAT

-577 SAEDAKKIDELAKDW
+577 SEEDEKAIDDIADDW
-592 EKRTGYTLDNDP
+592 MKRTGYTLDDDP

-622 GKVKIKG
+622 GKVKFKG
-629 AIGLQDGL
+629 AIGLTNGL
-637 KNSKAVVSN
+637 KVSKAIVSN
-646 AFINYVVGGKDYKEF
+646 AFINYVVAGKDYKEF
-661 INECTDLRQFQII
+661 INECDELRQFQMIT
-674 AKTGWTFDDTIVRD
+674 KTGYTFDDTVVRD
-688 AAANEHKAQKVNRVF
+688 NNGNEMKAQKVNRTF
-703 AIKEPSNAV
+703 AVKDPNKAV
-712 EIFKVKRGSIMDEE
+712 EIFKVKRGAIIEEE
-726 GTTIVGNDSY
+726 GTTIVGDDSY
-736 TKGVP
+736 TKGLP
-741 NAPEYYMIDN
+741 NAPEYYAIDN
-751 EAIGEGTITLDN
+751 AAIGEGWIN
-763 LDKDYYINQVE
+763 LDDIDKEYYINQVE

-779 WFGTNWKE
+779 WLG
-787 RIENAHNQ
+787 IEWRVRLEEAHSKFKKLGYT
-795 MEIFPE
+795 FPE

>member
-22 SNLAG
+22 AALAG

-34 MIEGIHQVVV
+34 MIEGVHQVVV

-83 WKLWQDIAVGQ
+83 WKTWEKIEVGQ
-94 QLMITLKYNNGF
+94 QLIITLKYNNGF
-106 PNVTI
+106 PNVNI
-111 NQKGAVIDVLPE
+111 NQKGAVIDTLPE
-123 KPNKALTNQTIYI
+123 KPNEALTKQTIYI
-136 YDIEIF
+136 YDIEVF
-142 KKDSLYV
+142 KKDNLFI

-173 ANRDSLFIGYNS
+173 ANRDSLFVGYNS
-185 HSYDSNVMRAHMQGK
+185 HSYDSNVMRAYLQGK
-200 NPYHVSKAII
+200 NPFHVSKAII
-210 ESDDRGLVYKMFDTK
+210 ESDDRALAYKMFDTK

-242 LKEHSAFLG
+242 LKEHSAFIG
-251 INIKETEVD
+251 INIKETDVD
-260 FDIDRPLFNWQTIIR
+260 FDLDRELT
-275 ENNLSYNMDDLDI
+275 EE
-288 EQLAKELSNIT
+288 EQ
-299 SVPESEIVKL
+299 V
-309 ILGNGLVEENTLNE
+309 LNE

-330 LATELRFEQNIGMLV
+330 LATEKRFEQNIGMLV
-345 AKATIALYFGLDKTA
+345 AKAAIALYFGLDKMA

-370 ELLGAVKQEER
+370 ELLGAEKTPDR

-386 GYELPEGFEIESDEI
+386 KYNLPEGFEIESETIRQAFMTDD
-401 KKAYMSGEFEQNE
+401 FEAND
-414 KGNAS
+414 KGHAS
-419 IALEV
+419 ISLDV
-424 NRRDVTEVL
+424 PRRDVTEVL

-446 YVGDFNARDVGSLY
+446 HVGNFHARDVGSLY
-460 PNTMTLFNYES
+460 PNTMVLFDYLS

-478 KHVFQMLLDERMKAK
+478 RHIYQMLLDERMEAK
-493 YSDKETIDVR
+493 YSNKEFTEIK
-503 GVEIPTKLLIN
+503 GVQIPTKLLIN
-514 GFKLPLNTTYGAM
+514 GYKLPLNTKYGAM

-536 PRMRLMVCITG
+536 PRMRLLVCITG
-547 QMALFD
+547 QMAMWD
-553 LLEKIEPHAT
+553 LLEKIENHAT

-577 SAEDAKKIDELAKDW
+577 SEEDEKAIDEIANDW
-592 EKRTGYTLDNDP
+592 MKRTGYTLDDDP

-615 YLAVTSD
+615 YLAVTSE
-622 GKVKIKG
+622 GKVKFKG
-629 AIGLQDGL
+629 AIGLTNGL
-637 KNSKAVVSN
+637 KVSKAIVSN
-646 AFINYVVGGKDYKEF
+646 AFINYVVAGKDYKEF
-661 INECTDLRQFQII
+661 INECNELRQFQMIT
-674 AKTGWTFDDTIVRD
+674 KTGYTFDDTVVRD
-688 AAANEHKAQKVNRVF
+688 SNGNEMKAQKVNRAF
-703 AIKEPSNAV
+703 AIKDPSKAV
-712 EIFKVKRGSIMDEE
+712 EIFKVKRGAVIEEE
-726 GTTIVGNDSY
+726 GTTIVGDDSY
-736 TKGVP
+736 TKGLP
-741 NAPEYYMIDN
+741 NAPEYYTIDN
-751 EAIGEGTITLDN
+751 EAIGEGWITLDDI
-763 LDKDYYINQVE
+763 DKEYYINQVE

-787 RIENAHNQ
+787 RIEQAHSQ
-795 MEIFPE
+795 IDDFPE

>member
-22 SNLAG
+22 SALAG

-34 MIEGIHQVVV
+34 MIEGVHQVVV

-83 WKLWQDIAVGQ
+83 WKTWEKIEVGQ

-123 KPNKALTNQTIYI
+123 KPNEALTKQTIYI
-136 YDIEIF
+136 YDIEVF
-142 KKDSLYV
+142 KKDNLFV

-173 ANRDSLFIGYNS
+173 ANRDSLFVGYNS
-185 HSYDSNVMRAHMQGK
+185 HSYDSNVMRAYLQGK
-200 NPYHVSKAII
+200 NPFHVSKAII
-210 ESDDRGLVYKMFDTK
+210 ESDDRALAYKMFDTK

-242 LKEHSAFLG
+242 LKEHSAFMG

-260 FDIDRPLFNWQTIIR
+260 FDLDRELT
-275 ENNLSYNMDDLDI
+275 EE
-288 EQLAKELSNIT
+288 EQ
-299 SVPESEIVKL
+299 V
-309 ILGNGLVEENTLNE
+309 LNE

-330 LATELRFEQNIGMLV
+330 LATEKRFEQNIGMLV
-345 AKATIALYFGLDKTA
+345 AKAAIALYFGLDKMA

-370 ELLGAVKQEER
+370 ELLGAEKTPDR

-386 GYELPEGFEIESDEI
+386 KYELPKGFEIESETIRQAFMTDDFD
-401 KKAYMSGEFEQNE
+401 AND
-414 KGNAS
+414 KGHAS
-419 IALEV
+419 ISLDV
-424 NRRDVTEVL
+424 PRRDVTEVL

-446 YVGDFNARDVGSLY
+446 HVGNFHARDVGSLY
-460 PNTMTLFNYES
+460 PNTMVLFDYLS

-478 KHVFQMLLDERMKAK
+478 RHIYQMLLDERMEAK
-493 YSDKETIDVR
+493 YSNKEFTEIK
-503 GVEIPTKLLIN
+503 GVQIPTKLLIN
-514 GFKLPLNTTYGAM
+514 GYKLPLNTKYGAM

-536 PRMRLMVCITG
+536 PRMRLLVCITG
-547 QMALFD
+547 QMAMWD
-553 LLEKIEPHAT
+553 LLEKIEDHAT

-577 SAEDAKKIDELAKDW
+577 SEEDEKAIDEIANDW
-592 EKRTGYTLDNDP
+592 MKRTGYTLDDDP

-622 GKVKIKG
+622 GKVKFKG
-629 AIGLQDGL
+629 AIGLTNGL
-637 KNSKAVVSN
+637 KVSKAIVSN
-646 AFINYVVGGKDYKEF
+646 AFINYVVAGKDYKEF
-661 INECTDLRQFQII
+661 INECDELRQFQMIT
-674 AKTGWTFDDTIVRD
+674 KTGYTFDDTVVRD
-688 AAANEHKAQKVNRVF
+688 SKGNELKAQKVNRTF
-703 AIKEPSNAV
+703 AVKDPNKAV
-712 EIFKVKRGSIMDEE
+712 EIFKVKRGAIIEEE
-726 GTTIVGNDSY
+726 GTTIVGDDSY
-736 TKGVP
+736 TKGLP
-741 NAPEYYMIDN
+741 NAPEYYAIDN
-751 EAIGEGTITLDN
+751 EAIGEGWITLDDI
-763 LDKDYYINQVE
+763 DKEYYITQVE

-787 RIENAHNQ
+787 RIEQAHSQ
-795 MEIFPE
+795 IDEFPE

>member
-22 SNLAG
+22 TALAG
-27 NGKSFDP
+27 NSKSFDP
-34 MIEGIHQVVV
+34 LVEGVHQVVV
-44 IKAEERLSAKGKEMK
+44 IKAEERLSSKGKEMK

-83 WKLWQDIAVGQ
+83 WKTWENIKVGQ
-94 QLMITLKYNNGF
+94 QLNITLKYNNGF

-123 KPNKALTNQTIYI
+123 KPNTPLTNQTIYI
-136 YDIEIF
+136 YDIEVF
-142 KKDSLYV
+142 KKDNLFV

-166 ALRKFYL
+166 SLRKFYL
-173 ANRDSLFIGYNS
+173 ANRDSLFVGYNS
-185 HSYDSNVMRAHMQGK
+185 SSYDSNVMRAYLQGK
-200 NPYHVSKAII
+200 NPFHVSKAII

-242 LKEHSAFLG
+242 LKEHSAFMG

-260 FDIDRPLFNWQTIIR
+260 FDLDRELT
-275 ENNLSYNMDDLDI
+275 EE
-288 EQLAKELSNIT
+288 EQ
-299 SVPESEIVKL
+299 V
-309 ILGNGLVEENTLNE
+309 LNE
-323 LYCKNDV
+323 IYCKNDV

-345 AKATIALYFGLDKTA
+345 AKAAIALYFGLDKMA

-370 ELLGAVKQEER
+370 ELLGAEKTPDR

-386 GYELPEGFEIESDEI
+386 KYELPEGFEIESETIRQAFMTD
-401 KKAYMSGEFEQNE
+401 EFESND
-414 KGNAS
+414 KGHAS
-419 IALEV
+419 ISLDV
-424 NRRDVTEVL
+424 PRRDVTEVL

-446 YVGDFNARDVGSLY
+446 HVGNFHARDVGSLY
-460 PNTMTLFNYES
+460 PNTMVLFDYLS

-478 KHVFQMLLDERMKAK
+478 RHIYQMLLDERMEAK
-493 YSDKETIDVR
+493 YSNKEFTEIK
-503 GVEIPTKLLIN
+503 GVQIPIKLLIN
-514 GFKLPLNTTYGAM
+514 GYKLPLNTKYGAM

-536 PRMRLMVCITG
+536 PRMRLLVCITG
-547 QMALFD
+547 QMAMWD
-553 LLEKIEPHAT
+553 LLEKIENHAT

-577 SAEDAKKIDELAKDW
+577 SEEDEKAIDEIANDW
-592 EKRTGYTLDNDP
+592 MKRTGYTLDDDP

-622 GKVKIKG
+622 GKVKFKG
-629 AIGLQDGL
+629 AIGLTNGL
-637 KNSKAVVSN
+637 KVSKAIVSN
-646 AFINYVVGGKDYKEF
+646 AFINYVVAGKDYKEF
-661 INECTDLRQFQII
+661 INECDELRQFQMIT
-674 AKTGWTFDDTIVRD
+674 KTGYTFDDTVVRD
-688 AAANEHKAQKVNRVF
+688 IKGNEMKAQKVNRTF
-703 AIKEPSNAV
+703 AVKDPDKAV
-712 EIFKVKRGSIMDEE
+712 EIFKVKRGAVIEE
-726 GTTIVGNDSY
+726 DDTTIVGDDSY
-736 TKGVP
+736 TKGLP
-741 NAPEYYMIDN
+741 NAPEYYAIDN
-751 EAIGEGTITLDN
+751 AAIGEGWITLDDI
-763 LDKDYYINQVE
+763 DKEYYIDQVE

-787 RIENAHNQ
+787 RIEQAHSKID
-795 MEIFPE
+795 EFPE

>member
-12 KLASK
+12 NLASK

-22 SNLAG
+22 ATLAG

-34 MIEGIHQVVV
+34 MIEGVHQVVV

-59 EIKVRSTNDGRDA
+59 EIKVRSTTDGRDA

-83 WKLWQDIAVGQ
+83 WKTWENIEVGQ
-94 QLMITLKYNNGF
+94 QLIITLKYSNGF

-111 NQKGAVIDVLPE
+111 NQQGSVIDVLPE
-123 KPNKALTNQTIYI
+123 KPNEALTKQTIYI
-136 YDIEIF
+136 YDIEVF
-142 KKDSLYV
+142 KKDNLFV
-149 FRDYFTKE
+149 FRDYFTKK

-173 ANRDSLFIGYNS
+173 ENRDSLFVGYNS
-185 HSYDSNVMRAHMQGK
+185 HSYDSNVMRAYLQGK
-200 NPYHVSKAII
+200 NPFHVSKAII
-210 ESDDRGLVYKMFDTK
+210 ESDDRALAYKMFDTK

-242 LKEHSAFLG
+242 LKEHSAFMG

-260 FDIDRPLFNWQTIIR
+260 FDLDRELT
-275 ENNLSYNMDDLDI
+275 EE
-288 EQLAKELSNIT
+288 EQ
-299 SVPESEIVKL
+299 V
-309 ILGNGLVEENTLNE
+309 LNE

-330 LATELRFEQNIGMLV
+330 LATEKRFEQNIGMLV
-345 AKATIALYFGLDKTA
+345 AKAAIALYFGLDKMA

-370 ELLGAVKQEER
+370 ELLGAEKTPDR

-386 GYELPEGFEIESDEI
+386 KYELPEGFKIESETIRQAFMTDEFQ
-401 KKAYMSGEFEQNE
+401 AND
-414 KGNAS
+414 KGHAS
-419 IALEV
+419 ISLDV
-424 NRRDVTEVL
+424 PRRDVTEVL

-446 YVGDFNARDVGSLY
+446 HVGNFHARDVGSLY
-460 PNTMTLFNYES
+460 PNTMVLFDYLS

-478 KHVFQMLLDERMKAK
+478 RHIYQMLLDERMEAK
-493 YSDKETIDVR
+493 YSNKEFTEIK
-503 GVEIPTKLLIN
+503 GVQIPTKLLIN
-514 GFKLPLNTTYGAM
+514 GYKLPLNTKYGAM

-536 PRMRLMVCITG
+536 PRMRLLVCITG
-547 QMALFD
+547 QMAMWD
-553 LLEKIEPHAT
+553 LLEKIEEHAT

-577 SAEDAKKIDELAKDW
+577 SEEDEKAIDEIANDW
-592 EKRTGYTLDNDP
+592 MKRTGYTLDDDP

-622 GKVKIKG
+622 GKVKFKG
-629 AIGLQDGL
+629 AIGLTNGL
-637 KNSKAVVSN
+637 KVSKAIVSN

-661 INECTDLRQFQII
+661 INECDELRPFQMVT
-674 AKTGWTFDDTIVRD
+674 KTGWTFDDTIVRD
-688 AAANEHKAQKVNRVF
+688 SEGNEMKAQKVNRAF
-703 AIKEPSNAV
+703 AVKDPSKAV
-712 EIFKVKRGSIMDEE
+712 EIFKVKRGAIIEEE
-726 GTTIVGNDSY
+726 GTTIVGDDSY
-736 TKGVP
+736 TKGLP
-741 NAPEYYMIDN
+741 NAPEYYAIDN
-751 EAIGEGTITLDN
+751 EAVGEGWISIDDI
-763 LDKDYYINQVE
+763 DKEYYINQVE

-787 RIENAHNQ
+787 RIEQAHSQ
-795 MEIFPE
+795 IDEFPE

>member
-1 MKNIAEFKGAE
+1 MKNIAEFQGAE

-22 SNLAG
+22 AALAG

-34 MIEGIHQVVV
+34 MTEGVHQVVV

-78 FRKQD
+78 FRRQD
-83 WKLWQDIAVGQ
+83 WKTWEKIEVGQ

-123 KPNKALTNQTIYI
+123 KPNEALTKQTIYI
-136 YDIEIF
+136 YDIEVF
-142 KKDSLYV
+142 KKDNLFV

-173 ANRDSLFIGYNS
+173 ANRDSLFVGYNS
-185 HSYDSNVMRAHMQGK
+185 HSYDSNVMRAYLQGK
-200 NPYHVSKAII
+200 NPFHVSKTII
-210 ESDDRGLVYKMFDTK
+210 ESDDRALVYKMFDTK

-242 LKEHSAFLG
+242 LKEHSAFMG

-260 FDIDRPLFNWQTIIR
+260 FDLDRELT
-275 ENNLSYNMDDLDI
+275 EE
-288 EQLAKELSNIT
+288 EQ
-299 SVPESEIVKL
+299 V
-309 ILGNGLVEENTLNE
+309 LNE

-330 LATELRFEQNIGMLV
+330 LATEKRFEQNIGMLV
-345 AKATIALYFGLDKTA
+345 AKAAIALYFGLDKMA

-370 ELLGAVKQEER
+370 ELLGAEKTPDR

-386 GYELPEGFEIESDEI
+386 KYELPEGFEIESETIREAFMTD
-401 KKAYMSGEFEQNE
+401 EFEAND
-414 KGNAS
+414 KGHAS
-419 IALEV
+419 ISLDV
-424 NRRDVTEVL
+424 PRRDVTEVL

-446 YVGDFNARDVGSLY
+446 HVGNFHARDVGSLY
-460 PNTMTLFNYES
+460 PNTMVLFDYLS

-478 KHVFQMLLDERMKAK
+478 RHIYQMLLDERMEAK
-493 YSDKETIDVR
+493 YSKKEFTEIK
-503 GVEIPTKLLIN
+503 GVQIPTKLLIN
-514 GFKLPLNTTYGAM
+514 GYKLPLNTKYGAM

-536 PRMRLMVCITG
+536 PRMRLLVCITG
-547 QMALFD
+547 QMAMWD
-553 LLEKIEPHAT
+553 LLEKIENHAT

-577 SAEDAKKIDELAKDW
+577 SEEDEKAIDDIANDW
-592 EKRTGYTLDNDP
+592 MKRTGYTLDDDP

-622 GKVKIKG
+622 GKVKFKG
-629 AIGLQDGL
+629 AIGLTNGL
-637 KNSKAVVSN
+637 KVSKAIVSN
-646 AFINYVVGGKDYKEF
+646 AFINYVVAGKDYKEF
-661 INECTDLRQFQII
+661 IYECDELRQFQMIT
-674 AKTGWTFDDTIVRD
+674 KTGYTFDDTIIRD
-688 AAANEHKAQKVNRVF
+688 SEGNEMKAQKVNRTF
-703 AIKEPSNAV
+703 AVKDPNKAV
-712 EIFKVKRGSIMDEE
+712 EIFKVKRGAVIEEE
-726 GTTIVGNDSY
+726 GTTIVGDDSY
-736 TKGVP
+736 TKGLP
-741 NAPEYYMIDN
+741 NAPEYYAIDN
-751 EAIGEGTITLDN
+751 AAIGEGWITLDDI
-763 LDKDYYINQVE
+763 DKDYYINQVE

-787 RIENAHNQ
+787 RIEQAHSQ
-795 MEIFPE
+795 IDDFPE

>member
-34 MIEGIHQVVV
+34 MIEGVHQVVV

-59 EIKVRSTNDGRDA
+59 EIKVRSTNDGRDT

-83 WKLWQDIAVGQ
+83 WKTWQDVGVGQ
-94 QLMITLKYNNGF
+94 QLIITLKYNNGF

-111 NQKGAVIDVLPE
+111 TQKGSVIDVLPE
-123 KPNKALTNQTIYI
+123 KPNTPLTKQTIYI
-136 YDIEIF
+136 YDIEVF
-142 KKDSLYV
+142 KKDNLYV

-260 FDIDRPLFNWQTIIR
+260 FDMER
-275 ENNLSYNMDDLDI
+275 ELT
-288 EQLAKELSNIT
+288 EEE
-299 SVPESEIVKL
+299 SV
-309 ILGNGLVEENTLNE
+309 LNE

-370 ELLGAVKQEER
+370 ELLGAQKHENR
-381 GDELD
+381 KDELD
-386 GYELPEGFEIESDEI
+386 PYELPEGFEIESEEI
-401 KKAYMSGEFEQNE
+401 KKAFMSGEFEQNE

-433 GVGGIHGAKESFI
+433 GVGGIHAAKESFI
-446 YVGDFNARDVGSLY
+446 YVGNFNARDVGSLY

-478 KHVFQMLLDERMKAK
+478 QHVFQMLLDERMKAK
-493 YSDKETIDVR
+493 YSDKETINVR

-536 PRMRLMVCITG
+536 PRMRLLVCITG

-577 SAEDAKKIDELAKDW
+577 SDEDAKKIDELAKDW

-615 YLAVTSD
+615 YLAVTST
-622 GKVKIKG
+622 GKVKFKG
-629 AIGLQDGL
+629 AIGLTNGL
-637 KNSKAVVSN
+637 KVSKAVVSN

-688 AAANEHKAQKVNRVF
+688 ADGNEHKAQKVNRVF
-703 AIKEPSNAV
+703 AIKEPSSAV
-712 EIFKVKRGSIMDEE
+712 EIFKVKRGSIMEEE
-726 GTTIVGNDSY
+726 GTTIIGNDSY

-741 NAPEYYMIDN
+741 NAPDYYMIDN
-751 EAIGEGTITLDN
+751 ETIGEGTITLDK
-763 LDKDYYINQVE
+763 LDKEYYINQVE

-795 MEIFPE
+795 MEEFAE

>member
-1 MKNIAEFKGAE
+1 MKNIAEFKHAE

-22 SNLAG
+22 AALAG

-34 MIEGIHQVVV
+34 LVEGVHQVVV

-83 WKLWQDIAVGQ
+83 WKTWENIAVGQ

-111 NQKGAVIDVLPE
+111 NQKGAVIDNLPE
-123 KPNKALTNQTIYI
+123 KPSKAITKQTIYI
-136 YDIEIF
+136 YDIEVF
-142 KKDSLYV
+142 KKDNLFV

-166 ALRKFYL
+166 ALRNFYL
-173 ANRDSLFIGYNS
+173 ANRDSLFVGYNS
-185 HSYDSNVMRAHMQGK
+185 HSYDSNVMRAYLQGK
-200 NPYHVSKAII
+200 NPFHVSKAII
-210 ESDDRGLVYKMFDTK
+210 ESDDRALAYKMFDTK

-242 LKEHSAFLG
+242 LKEHSAFMG

-260 FDIDRPLFNWQTIIR
+260 FDLDRELT
-275 ENNLSYNMDDLDI
+275 EE
-288 EQLAKELSNIT
+288 EQ
-299 SVPESEIVKL
+299 V
-309 ILGNGLVEENTLNE
+309 LNE

-330 LATELRFEQNIGMLV
+330 LATEKRFEQNIGMLV
-345 AKATIALYFGLDKTA
+345 AKAAIALYFGLDKMA

-370 ELLGAVKQEER
+370 ELLGAEKTPDR

-386 GYELPEGFEIESDEI
+386 KYELPEGFKIESETIRHAFMTD
-401 KKAYMSGEFEQNE
+401 EFEANE
-414 KGNAS
+414 KGHAS
-419 IALEV
+419 ISLDV
-424 NRRDVTEVL
+424 PRRDVTEVL

-446 YVGDFNARDVGSLY
+446 HVGNFHARDVGSLY
-460 PNTMTLFNYES
+460 PNTMVLFDYLS

-478 KHVFQMLLDERMKAK
+478 RHIYQMLLDERMEAK
-493 YSDKETIDVR
+493 YSDKEFTEIK
-503 GVEIPTKLLIN
+503 GIQIPTELLID
-514 GFKLPLNTTYGAM
+514 GYKLPLNTKYGAM

-536 PRMRLMVCITG
+536 PRMRLLVCITG
-547 QMALFD
+547 QMAMWD
-553 LLEKIEPHAT
+553 LLEKIENHAT

-577 SAEDAKKIDELAKDW
+577 SVEDEKVIDDIADDW
-592 EKRTGYTLDNDP
+592 MKRTGYTLDDDP

-622 GKVKIKG
+622 GKVKVKG
-629 AIGLQDGL
+629 AIGLTKGL
-637 KNSKAVVSN
+637 KVSKAIVSN

-661 INECTDLRQFQII
+661 INECNELRQFQMIT
-674 AKTGWTFDDTIVRD
+674 KTGWTFDDTVVRD
-688 AAANEHKAQKVNRVF
+688 VYGNELKAQKVNRTF
-703 AIKEPSNAV
+703 AIKDPNKAV
-712 EIFKVKRGSIMDEE
+712 EIFKVKRGAVVEEE
-726 GTTIVGNDSY
+726 GTTIVGDDSY
-736 TKGVP
+736 TKGLP
-741 NAPEYYMIDN
+741 NAPEYYAIDN
-751 EAIGEGTITLDN
+751 EAIGSGWITIDDI
-763 LDKDYYINQVE
+763 DKEYYINQVE
-774 DLLVM
+774 DLLVL

-787 RIENAHNQ
+787 RIEQAHRQ
-795 MEIFPE
+795 MKEFPE
-801 VKNYID
+801 VRNYID

>member
-22 SNLAG
+22 AALAG

-34 MIEGIHQVVV
+34 LVEGVHQVVV

-83 WKLWQDIAVGQ
+83 WKTWEKIEVGQ

-106 PNVTI
+106 PNVII
-111 NQKGAVIDVLPE
+111 NQTGAVLEYLPE
-123 KPNKALTNQTIYI
+123 KPNEALTNQTIYI
-136 YDIEIF
+136 YDIEVF
-142 KKDSLYV
+142 KKDNLFV

-157 WTVIHNDLD
+157 WTVIHNELD
-166 ALRKFYL
+166 TLRKFYL
-173 ANRDSLFIGYNS
+173 ANRDSLFVGYNS
-185 HSYDSNVMRAHMQGK
+185 HSYDSNVMRAYLQGK
-200 NPYHVSKAII
+200 NPFHVSKAII
-210 ESDDRGLVYKMFDTK
+210 ESDDRALAYKMFDTK

-260 FDIDRPLFNWQTIIR
+260 FELDRELT
-275 ENNLSYNMDDLDI
+275 EE
-288 EQLAKELSNIT
+288 EQ
-299 SVPESEIVKL
+299 V
-309 ILGNGLVEENTLNE
+309 LNE

-330 LATELRFEQNIGMLV
+330 LATEKRFEQNIGMLV
-345 AKATIALYFGLDKTA
+345 AKAAIALYFGLDKMA

-370 ELLGAVKQEER
+370 ELLGAEKTPDR

-386 GYELPEGFEIESDEI
+386 KYELPEGFEIESETI
-401 KKAYMSGEFEQNE
+401 RQAFMTTEFEAND
-414 KGNAS
+414 KGHAS
-419 IALEV
+419 ISLDV
-424 NRRDVTEVL
+424 PRRDVTEVL
-433 GVGGIHGAKESFI
+433 GVGGIHGAKDSFI
-446 YVGDFNARDVGSLY
+446 HVGNFHARDVGSLY
-460 PNTMTLFNYES
+460 PNTMVLFDYLS

-478 KHVFQMLLDERMKAK
+478 RHIYQMLLDERMEAK
-493 YSDKETIDVR
+493 YSKKEFTEIK
-503 GVEIPTKLLIN
+503 GVQIPTKLLIN
-514 GFKLPLNTTYGAM
+514 GYKLPLNTKYGAM

-536 PRMRLMVCITG
+536 PRMRLLVCITG
-547 QMALFD
+547 QMAMWD
-553 LLEKIEPHAT
+553 LLEKIEDHAT

-577 SAEDAKKIDELAKDW
+577 SEEDEKAIDEIANDW
-592 EKRTGYTLDNDP
+592 MKRTGYTLDDDP

-615 YLAVTSD
+615 YLAVKTD

-637 KNSKAVVSN
+637 KNSKAIVSN
-646 AFINYVVGGKDYKEF
+646 ALINYVVGGKDYKDF
-661 INECTDLRQFQII
+661 INECDELRQFQMVT
-674 AKTGWTFDDTIVRD
+674 KTGYTFDDTVVRD
-688 AAANEHKAQKVNRVF
+688 SKGNELKAQKVNRTF
-703 AIKEPSNAV
+703 AVKDPNKAV
-712 EIFKVKRGSIMDEE
+712 EIFKVKRGAVIEEE
-726 GTTIVGNDSY
+726 GTTIVGDDSY
-736 TKGVP
+736 TKGLP
-741 NAPEYYMIDN
+741 NAPEYYAIDN
-751 EAIGEGTITLDN
+751 EAIGEGWITLDDI
-763 LDKDYYINQVE
+763 DKEYYINQVE

-787 RIENAHNQ
+787 RIEQAHSQ
-795 MEIFPE
+795 IDEFPE

>member
-34 MIEGIHQVVV
+34 MIEGVHQVVV

-59 EIKVRSTNDGRDA
+59 EIKVRSTNDGRDT

-83 WKLWQDIAVGQ
+83 WKTWQDVGVGQ
-94 QLMITLKYNNGF
+94 QLIITLKYNNGF

-111 NQKGAVIDVLPE
+111 TQKGSVIDVLPE
-123 KPNKALTNQTIYI
+123 KPNTPLTKQTIYI
-136 YDIEIF
+136 YDIEVF
-142 KKDSLYV
+142 KKDNLYV

-157 WTVIHNDLD
+157 WTVIHNNLD

-260 FDIDRPLFNWQTIIR
+260 FDMER
-275 ENNLSYNMDDLDI
+275 ELT
-288 EQLAKELSNIT
+288 EEE
-299 SVPESEIVKL
+299 SV
-309 ILGNGLVEENTLNE
+309 LNE

-370 ELLGAVKQEER
+370 ELLGAQKHENR
-381 GDELD
+381 KDELD
-386 GYELPEGFEIESDEI
+386 PYELPEGFEIESEEI
-401 KKAYMSGEFEQNE
+401 KKAFMSGEFEQNE

-433 GVGGIHGAKESFI
+433 GVGGIHAAKESFI
-446 YVGDFNARDVGSLY
+446 YVGNFNARDVGSLY

-478 KHVFQMLLDERMKAK
+478 QHVFQMLLDERMKAK
-493 YSDKETIDVR
+493 YSDKETINVR

-536 PRMRLMVCITG
+536 PRMRLLVCITG

-577 SAEDAKKIDELAKDW
+577 SDEDAKKIDELAKDW

-615 YLAVTSD
+615 YLAVTST
-622 GKVKIKG
+622 GKVKFKG
-629 AIGLQDGL
+629 AIGLTNGL
-637 KNSKAVVSN
+637 KVSKAVVSN

-688 AAANEHKAQKVNRVF
+688 ADGNEHKAQKVNRVF

-712 EIFKVKRGSIMDEE
+712 EIFKVKRGSIMEEE
-726 GTTIVGNDSY
+726 GTTIIGNDSY

-741 NAPEYYMIDN
+741 NAPDYYMIDN
-751 EAIGEGTITLDN
+751 EAIGEGIITLDK
-763 LDKDYYINQVE
+763 LDKEYYINQVE

-795 MEIFPE
+795 MEEFAE

>member
-1 MKNIAEFKGAE
+1 MKNIAEFKGVE

-34 MIEGIHQVVV
+34 MIEGVHQVVV

-83 WKLWQDIAVGQ
+83 WKTWEDIQVGQ

-111 NQKGAVIDVLPE
+111 NQKGAIANITD
-123 KPNKALTNQTIYI
+123 KPSQALTNQTIYI
-136 YDIEIF
+136 YDIEVF
-142 KKDSLYV
+142 KKDNLFV
-149 FRDYFTKE
+149 FRNYFTKE

-185 HSYDSNVMRAHMQGK
+185 HSYDANVMRAYLQGK

-242 LKEHSAFLG
+242 LKEHSAFMG
-251 INIKETEVD
+251 INIKETDVD
-260 FDIDRPLFNWQTIIR
+260 FDLDRELT
-275 ENNLSYNMDDLDI
+275 EE
-288 EQLAKELSNIT
+288 EQ
-299 SVPESEIVKL
+299 V
-309 ILGNGLVEENTLNE
+309 LNE

-330 LATELRFEQNIGMLV
+330 LATEKRFEQNIGMLV
-345 AKATIALYFGLDKTA
+345 AKAAIALYFGLDKMA

-370 ELLGAVKQEER
+370 ELLGAEKTPDR

-386 GYELPEGFEIESDEI
+386 KYELPEGFKIESETIREAFMTD
-401 KKAYMSGEFEQNE
+401 EFEAND
-414 KGNAS
+414 KGHAS
-419 IALEV
+419 ISLDV
-424 NRRDVTEVL
+424 PRRDVTEVL

-446 YVGDFNARDVGSLY
+446 HVGNFHARDVGSLY
-460 PNTMTLFNYES
+460 PNTMVLFDYLS

-478 KHVFQMLLDERMKAK
+478 RHIYQMLLDERMEAK
-493 YSDKETIDVR
+493 YSNKEFTEIK
-503 GVEIPTKLLIN
+503 GVKIPTKLLIN
-514 GFKLPLNTTYGAM
+514 GYKLPLNTKYGAM

-536 PRMRLMVCITG
+536 PRMRLLVCITG
-547 QMALFD
+547 QMAMWD
-553 LLEKIEPHAT
+553 LLEKIEDHAT

-577 SAEDAKKIDELAKDW
+577 SEEDEKEIDDIAKDW
-592 EKRTGYTLDNDP
+592 EERTGYTLDDDP

-622 GKVKIKG
+622 GKVKFKG
-629 AIGLQDGL
+629 AIGLTNGL
-637 KNSKAVVSN
+637 KVSKAIVSN
-646 AFINYVVGGKDYKEF
+646 AFINYVVSGKDYKEF
-661 INECTDLRQFQII
+661 INECNEIRQFQMIT
-674 AKTGWTFDDTIVRD
+674 KTGWTFDDTVVRD
-688 AAANEHKAQKVNRVF
+688 MNGNETKAQKVNRVF
-703 AIKEPSNAV
+703 AIKDSYKAV
-712 EIFKVKRGSIMDEE
+712 EIFKVKRGSIIEEE
-726 GTTIVGNDSY
+726 GTTIVGDDSY
-736 TKGVP
+736 TKGLS
-741 NAPEYYMIDN
+741 NAPEYYAIDN
-751 EAIGEGTITLDN
+751 EAIGEGWITIDDI
-763 LDKDYYINQVE
+763 DKEYYINQVE

-787 RIENAHNQ
+787 RIEQAHSQ
-795 MEIFPE
+795 MTEFPE

>member
-1 MKNIAEFKGAE
+1 MKNIAEFQGAE

-22 SNLAG
+22 SALAG

-34 MIEGIHQVVV
+34 MIEGVHQVVV

-83 WKLWQDIAVGQ
+83 WKTWENIQVGQ
-94 QLMITLKYNNGF
+94 ELNITLKYNNGF

-111 NQKGAVIDVLPE
+111 NQKGAVIDFLPE

-136 YDIEIF
+136 YDIEVF
-142 KKDSLYV
+142 KKDNLFV

-173 ANRDSLFIGYNS
+173 ANRDSLFVGYNS
-185 HSYDSNVMRAHMQGK
+185 HSYDSNVMRAYLQGK
-200 NPYHVSKAII
+200 NPFHVSKAII
-210 ESDDRGLVYKMFDTK
+210 ESDDRALAYKMFDTK

-242 LKEHSAFLG
+242 LKEHSAFMG

-260 FDIDRPLFNWQTIIR
+260 FDLDRELT
-275 ENNLSYNMDDLDI
+275 EE
-288 EQLAKELSNIT
+288 EQ
-299 SVPESEIVKL
+299 V
-309 ILGNGLVEENTLNE
+309 LNE

-330 LATELRFEQNIGMLV
+330 LATEKRFEQNIGMLV
-345 AKATIALYFGLDKTA
+345 AKAAIALYFGLDKMA

-370 ELLGAVKQEER
+370 ELLGAEKTPDR

-386 GYELPEGFEIESDEI
+386 KYELPEGFKIESETIRQAFMTDD
-401 KKAYMSGEFEQNE
+401 FEAND
-414 KGNAS
+414 KGHAS
-419 IALEV
+419 ISLDV
-424 NRRDVTEVL
+424 PRRDVTEVL

-446 YVGDFNARDVGSLY
+446 HVGNFHARDVGSLY
-460 PNTMTLFNYES
+460 PNTMVLFDYLS

-478 KHVFQMLLDERMKAK
+478 RHIYQMLLDERMEAK
-493 YSDKETIDVR
+493 YSNKEFTEIK
-503 GVEIPTKLLIN
+503 GVQIPTKLLIN
-514 GFKLPLNTTYGAM
+514 GYKLPLNTKYGAM

-536 PRMRLMVCITG
+536 PRMRLLVCITG
-547 QMALFD
+547 QMAMWD
-553 LLEKIEPHAT
+553 LLEKIEDHAT

-577 SAEDAKKIDELAKDW
+577 SEEDEKAIDEIANDW
-592 EKRTGYTLDNDP
+592 MKRTGYTLDDDP

-622 GKVKIKG
+622 GKVKFKG
-629 AIGLQDGL
+629 AIGLTNGL
-637 KNSKAVVSN
+637 KVSKAIVSN
-646 AFINYVVGGKDYKEF
+646 AFINYVVSGKEYKEF
-661 INECTDLRQFQII
+661 INECDELRQFQII
-674 AKTGWTFDDTIVRD
+674 SKTGWTFDDTVVRD
-688 AAANEHKAQKVNRVF
+688 MNGNETKAQKVNRTF
-703 AIKEPSNAV
+703 AIKDPNKAV
-712 EIFKVKRGSIMDEE
+712 EIFKVKRGAVVEE
-726 GTTIVGNDSY
+726 EDTTIIGDDSY
-736 TKGVP
+736 TKGLP
-741 NAPEYYMIDN
+741 NAPEYYAIDN
-751 EAIGEGTITLDN
+751 EAIGEGWITIDDI
-763 LDKDYYINQVE
+763 DKEYYINQVE

-787 RIENAHNQ
+787 RIEQAHSQ
-795 MEIFPE
+795 MKEFPE